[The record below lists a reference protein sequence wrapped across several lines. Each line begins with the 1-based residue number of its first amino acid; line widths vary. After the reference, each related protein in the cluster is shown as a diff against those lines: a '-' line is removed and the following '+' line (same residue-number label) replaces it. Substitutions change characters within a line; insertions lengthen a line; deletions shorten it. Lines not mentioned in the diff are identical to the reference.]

1 MKWTCVFGCL
11 RCSYDCLD
19 CPSGGS
25 ENESRKLLLR
35 GEGFLATSN
44 SMERVDRGKCDDD
57 GLNSIS
63 EQLHSELN
71 FQFATQLQNKTKSF
85 HSTIVVI

>member
-1 MKWTCVFGCL
+1 
-11 RCSYDCLD
+11 
-19 CPSGGS
+19 
-25 ENESRKLLLR
+25 
-35 GEGFLATSN
+35 
-44 SMERVDRGKCDDD
+44 MERVDRGKCDND

-63 EQLHSELN
+63 EQLQSELN